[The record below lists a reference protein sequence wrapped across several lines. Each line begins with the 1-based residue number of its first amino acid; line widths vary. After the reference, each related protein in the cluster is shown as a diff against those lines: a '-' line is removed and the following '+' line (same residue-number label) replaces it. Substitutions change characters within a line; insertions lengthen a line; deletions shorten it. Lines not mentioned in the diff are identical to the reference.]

1 MTDENIKL
9 SEKLSHE
16 SIFFKPTKKEDLDEL
31 FKELRNIYEG
41 LYDGVYEEIRYN
53 NFYEFLK
60 HFVDLFKYEK
70 DFIERYSTSS

>member
-9 SEKLSHE
+9 SEKLSSE

-53 NFYEFLK
+53 NF
-60 HFVDLFKYEK
+60 
-70 DFIERYSTSS
+70 